1 MLLTVTA
8 LSLMFAQKLEFKTQ
22 EIDRSL
28 TVGYATLIEDINED
42 GKKDIIVVDSH
53 RVIWFEPHLENAH
66 HHHRTDQAG

>member
-8 LSLMFAQKLEFKTQ
+8 LSLLFSQKLEFKTQ

-28 TVGYATLIEDINED
+28 TVGYATLLEDINED

-53 RVIWFEPHLENAH
+53 RVIWFENPTWKMQIGRAH
-66 HHHRTDQAG
+66 V